1 MRVISLSIIF
11 FVQLGVIQLPSCWVG
26 HSDDKAIRTADGNCD
41 RGWKSVEDEHFRFC
55 VPDSFEQLRSQ
66 SADTALLKFG
76 NEELSVKVEY
86 GSHVTLIKRRSGGY
100 NADEIG
106 EKRVVD
112 GRHGTIRNYVIHDD
126 EIEWDPDLKARHFVA
141 ELYID
146 SVHSSL
152 SKFQMTVFS
161 KSELER
167 DLAIPIFKSIRFKTV
182 D

>member
-1 MRVISLSIIF
+1 MRIISLSIICLL
-11 FVQLGVIQLPSCWVG
+11 QLGVFQLPSCSVG
-26 HSDDKAIRTADGNCD
+26 QSDDQAIRTADGNCD

-76 NEELSVKVEY
+76 NEELTVKVEY
-86 GSHVTLIKRRSGGY
+86 GSHVTLIKRRSGGH
-100 NADEIG
+100 NVDEIG
-106 EKRVVD
+106 EKHVVD
-112 GRHGTIRNYVIHDD
+112 GRNGIVRNYVVHED
-126 EIEWDPDLKARHFVA
+126 EIVWDPTLKDRNFVT

-146 SVHSSL
+146 SVHGSL

-167 DLAIPIFKSIRFKTV
+167 DLAIPIFKSITFKTA